1 MGSRHRSWVVVGAL
15 LVAGAIGACG
25 ADEPSA
31 APSPD
36 DAGDD
41 RRADARS
48 TDPDAS
54 TQDAALEASTQDAA
68 LDALTDADASLLAP
82 GFVYRD
88 INHVLGT
95 GQSLSVGSQG
105 TPVLSTA
112 QPFDNQMFVTGVIAG
127 GAGLTSFVPLV
138 EGPRETLSSAFASL
152 VTKLARDVVL
162 VGQPA
167 GQTSHDLLVS
177 AHGVGGQ
184 PYAALKKNGTL
195 TAYAN
200 GIAQAQAAHDLA
212 VAAGKTHVIRA
223 VTNVHGE
230 SDHNAQNPAYEADL
244 LEWQRDYETDVRAI
258 TGQAEPVPMLHTQF
272 STWTKLGSR
281 LTTSAVAAA
290 QLSAH
295 VAAPGKIILVG
306 AKYHLPYAPDGVHL
320 TNEGYRHMG
329 EDYAKVY
336 RRVILEGKAWEPVRP
351 KAVTRVGA
359 TVTLTMFVPAPPLV
373 LDTQRVSDPGS
384 YGFEWTDDGPDV
396 PTISSVAVTA
406 PDTVTITLSAPPN
419 ANGRVRYAFTGVSGA
434 LGGPTTGPRGN
445 LRDSDATPSR
455 HGYDLFNWAVHFDV
469 AAP

>member
-1 MGSRHRSWVVVGAL
+1 MGFRKRSWAGLAALVVIGAL
-15 LVAGAIGACG
+15 AACG
-25 ADEPSA
+25 ADE
-31 APSPD
+31 APAVLGPD
-36 DAGDD
+36 DAGDEG
-41 RRADARS
+41 RADAIV
-48 TDPDAS
+48 DAPS
-54 TQDAALEASTQDAA
+54 GLDGATADAARDAPGEADAA
-68 LDALTDADASLLAP
+68 PDASLLAP

-105 TPVLSTA
+105 TPTLSTT
-112 QPFDNQMFVTGVIAG
+112 QPYDNQMFVTGVIAG

-138 EGPRETLSSAFASL
+138 EGARETLSSAFASSI
-152 VTKLARDVVL
+152 TKLARDVLL
-162 VGQPA
+162 VGQPV

-177 AHGVGGQ
+177 AHGVGGR
-184 PYAALKKNGTL
+184 PYSALKKNGTL

-212 VAAGKTHVIRA
+212 VAAGKTHVVRA

-230 SDHNAQNPAYEADL
+230 SDHNAQNAAYEADL

-272 STWTKLGSR
+272 SSWTKLSGG
-281 LTTSAVAAA
+281 LATSAVAAA

-295 VAAPGKIILVG
+295 VFAPGKIILVG
-306 AKYHLPYAPDGVHL
+306 AKYHLPYAADGVHL
-320 TNEGYRHMG
+320 TNDGYRHMG

-336 RRVILEGKAWEPVRP
+336 RRVILEGKVWEPVRP

-373 LDTQRVSDPGS
+373 LDTQRVTDPGS

-396 PTISSVAVTA
+396 PTITSVAVTA
-406 PDTVTITLSAPPN
+406 ADTVTIKLSAPPN
-419 ANGRVRYAFTGVSGA
+419 ANGRIRYAFTGISGA
-434 LGGPTTGPRGN
+434 GGGPTSGPRGN
-445 LRDSDATPSR
+445 LRDSDASPSR
-455 HGYDLFNWAVHFDV
+455 HGYELYNWAVHFDV
-469 AAP
+469 ATP